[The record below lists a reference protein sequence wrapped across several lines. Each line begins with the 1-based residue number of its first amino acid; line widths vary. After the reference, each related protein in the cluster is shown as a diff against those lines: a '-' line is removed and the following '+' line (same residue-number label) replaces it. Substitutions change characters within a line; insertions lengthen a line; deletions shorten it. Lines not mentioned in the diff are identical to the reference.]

1 MATMLMGALDS
12 AADTRT
18 HAHRAIRKRSTAPRR
33 YRRTTRILLAKGKA
47 VAATV
52 LLVLVLGGL
61 LVAEY
66 GLLWHVVLQPW
77 LNAFARP
84 GW

>member
-1 MATMLMGALDS
+1 MATVLMGALDS

-18 HAHRAIRKRSTAPRR
+18 YVRRASLKRSAARR
-33 YRRTTRILLAKGKA
+33 GYRRTGRILLARGKA

-77 LNAFARP
+77 LHAFARP